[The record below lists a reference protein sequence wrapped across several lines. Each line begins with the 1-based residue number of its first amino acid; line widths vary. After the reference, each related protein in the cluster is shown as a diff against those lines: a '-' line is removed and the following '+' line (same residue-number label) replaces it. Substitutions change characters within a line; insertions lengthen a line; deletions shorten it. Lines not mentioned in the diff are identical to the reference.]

1 MALQLKQ
8 VDLSFLQEMWQV
20 LLNFLPKILAAIAVL
35 IIGWL
40 LIKLITFLIRKTL
53 KFTKIDTW
61 TDKLNEIEI
70 FENYDFQFKPANFI
84 VKAVKWIL
92 IFVLVIIVSDILGL
106 QMISQEI
113 GNLIR
118 YLPKLFSAIAILMIG
133 IYIANI
139 IRNAIKSLFK
149 SFDLGGSAIIGNIVF
164 YAILLIITIT
174 ALNQAGINTDVITNN
189 LTIILG
195 ALLFAFTIAFGLG
208 SKEIVQR
215 LLFGFYSRKN
225 LAVGQRIKVG
235 EVQGTIDAIDNICLV
250 LKTNEG
256 KFIFPIKE
264 VNDRV
269 IKVLDD

>member
-1 MALQLKQ
+1 MASQLDQ
-8 VDLSFLQEMWQV
+8 VNLSFLQEIWK
-20 LLNFLPKILAAIAVL
+20 LLLDFLPKILAAVAVL
-35 IIGWL
+35 LIGWL
-40 LIKLITFLIRKTL
+40 LMKLITFLVKKTL
-53 KFTKIDTW
+53 KFTKIDSW

-70 FENYDFQFKPANFI
+70 FKNSDFQFKPTNFI
-84 VKAVKWIL
+84 VKAIKWVLIL
-92 IFVLVIIVSDILGL
+92 VIVIIVSDILGL

-118 YLPKLFSAIAILMIG
+118 YLPKLFSAILIFMIG
-133 IYIANI
+133 IYMANI

-149 SFDLGGSAIIGNIVF
+149 SFDLGGSNLIGNIVF
-164 YAILLIITIT
+164 YAITVIVAIT
-174 ALNQAGINTDVITNN
+174 ALNQAGINTDIITNN

-195 ALLFAFTIAFGLG
+195 SLLLSFTIAFGLG

-225 LAVGQRIKVG
+225 LTVGQRIRIGKV
-235 EVQGTIDAIDNICLV
+235 EGTIDAIDNISLV

-264 VNDRV
+264 VNDR
-269 IKVLDD
+269 IIQLLND

>member
-1 MALQLKQ
+1 MRLQIDQ
-8 VDLSFLQEMWQV
+8 VNLSFLQVMWQA
-20 LLNFLPKILAAIAVL
+20 LLDFLPKIFAAIAVL
-35 IIGWL
+35 FIGWIL
-40 LIKLITFLIRKTL
+40 MKLITFLVKKAL
-53 KFTKIDTW
+53 KFTKIDSW

-70 FENYDFQFKPANFI
+70 FENSDFQFKPANFI

-92 IFVLVIIVSDILGL
+92 VFVLIIIVSDILGL

-139 IRNAIKSLFK
+139 IRNAIKLLFK
-149 SFDLGGSAIIGNIVF
+149 SFDLGGSTIIGNIVF

-174 ALNQAGINTDVITNN
+174 ALNQAGINTDIITNN

-195 ALLFAFTIAFGLG
+195 SLLFAFTIAFGLG

-225 LAVGQRIKVG
+225 LTIGQRIRIG
-235 EVQGTIDAIDNICLV
+235 EVQGTIDAINNISLV

-264 VNDRV
+264 VNDRI
-269 IKVLDD
+269 IKVLDN